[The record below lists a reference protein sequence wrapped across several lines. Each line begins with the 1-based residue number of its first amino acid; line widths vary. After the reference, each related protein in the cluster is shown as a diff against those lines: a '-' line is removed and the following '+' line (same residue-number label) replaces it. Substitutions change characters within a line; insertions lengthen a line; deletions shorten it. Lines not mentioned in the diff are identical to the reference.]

1 MVACFREHDETDYI
15 KGASNYLY
23 VSDEVGTLLSGAS
36 TQTIIRKDGLVNY
49 YDGVIENTTINVTK
63 DPKILESSGDNTQL
77 DILQNNDDL
86 FDFSEIDP
94 FSEGKY

>member
-1 MVACFREHDETDYI
+1 M
-15 KGASNYLY
+15 
-23 VSDEVGTLLSGAS
+23 SDEIGTLFSVAS

-49 YDGVIENTTINVTK
+49 YVSNIENTTINVTK